1 MENLEQLVNEY
12 QKNIENAKKYFSYT
26 NEVREYNGYIFKKM
40 RHNDRLENEMK
51 WLKRLMHSDYNIPK
65 LVGVYN
71 NIIITEK
78 IDGKTIEDT
87 NAHSHFYNIGKLI
100 ADLHNIP
107 VQENLDWKENIKSQ
121 YIEIKNSV
129 ENSMENNIFESVTNF
144 LETGIE
150 NLSNSKNVIIHSDI
164 RPENIIY
171 SNGDY
176 FLIDLE
182 NMNIG
187 DKEYDFTRILNLLN
201 EKEFYNYED
210 FKNLIDGY
218 RSVNEIKLSEEK
230 WQLYNKFYPFRIYS
244 RMLCGK
250 VGKDDK
256 YEKYLKSIL
265 LSKDDK
271 VTNWIK
277 KYNEGRLI

>member
-12 QKNIENAKKYFSYT
+12 QKNVENTKEYFSYT

-51 WLKRLMHSDYNIPK
+51 WLKRLMQSDYNIPK
-65 LVGVYN
+65 LVGLYD

-107 VQENLDWKENIKSQ
+107 VQEDLDWKENIKSQ
-121 YIEIKNSV
+121 YMELKNSV
-129 ENSMENNIFESVTNF
+129 ENSMENNIFESVTIF

-150 NLSNSKNVIIHSDI
+150 NLSDSKNVIIHSDI

-176 FLIDLE
+176 YLIDLE

-218 RSVNEIKLSEEK
+218 RSIKNIKLSEEK
-230 WQLYNKFYPFRIYS
+230 WQLYNKFYAFRIYS

-250 VGKDDK
+250 IGQDDK

-271 VTNWIK
+271 ITEWIK
-277 KYNEGRLI
+277 KYNEERTI